1 METKGQKIVLG
12 VGVWLVVKS
21 LINLVLGFG
30 FGNILSLI
38 IAAVLTAV
46 MIAGVPYT
54 NYVTA
59 VIVAIVV
66 IKNLPYNISNAQ
78 IFYLIEAVIDVVAV
92 VLLCASRDVKEH
104 CERK

>member
-12 VGVWLVVKS
+12 VGAWLVIKS

-30 FGNILSLI
+30 IGNIVSLI
-38 IAAVLTAV
+38 IAVILAAL

-59 VIVAIVV
+59 VIVAVVV

-78 IFYLIEAVIDVVAV
+78 IFYLIEAVVDIVAV
-92 VLLCASRDVKEH
+92 VLLCASKDVKEH
-104 CERK
+104 CGK

>member
-12 VGVWLVVKS
+12 VGAWLVVKS

-30 FGNILSLI
+30 FGNIISLVVVVI
-38 IAAVLTAV
+38 LAAV

-59 VIVAIVV
+59 VIVAVVV

-78 IFYLIEAVIDVVAV
+78 IFYLIEAVIDIVAV
-92 VLLCASRDVKEH
+92 VILCASSDVREH
-104 CERK
+104 CGK